1 VDGKRPGVDIGF
13 ARARTRDAVK
23 TGVVVGG
30 RFVELRTFGW
40 PGDVGVG
47 RLFGEWAA
55 ALALIRSEVAAHW
68 TTLLAGAPSVE
79 DLSFAA
85 PLAPTQIFQ
94 VAQNYADHARE
105 LGERLPSRPY
115 IFSGLPSAI
124 CGATDDV
131 MLPAHGN
138 HDWEIE
144 LGVVIKTAT
153 FMADAA
159 TASSNIAGYVIANDI
174 TTRDA
179 LRRTDIDRIDYIAA
193 KNRPTFLPLGP
204 YFVPADQIRVDDLR
218 LRLHVNGELRQDG
231 TCRDLAFSVPDLVSI
246 LSRTAML
253 LPEDLVLTGTPAG
266 TGHATKRYLQP
277 GDVIDAEVDGLG
289 RQRNRCALAD

>member
-1 VDGKRPGVDIGF
+1 M
-13 ARARTRDAVK
+13 K

-47 RLFGEWAA
+47 SLFGEWAA
-55 ALALIRSEVAAHW
+55 ALALIRTEVAAHW

-85 PLAPTQIFQ
+85 PVAPTQIFQ

-105 LGERLPSRPY
+105 LGEQLPRRPY

-124 CGATDDV
+124 CGPTDDV

-144 LGVVIKTAT
+144 LGVVIKAPT
-153 FMADAA
+153 FMADPA
-159 TASSNIAGYVIANDI
+159 TASGNVAGYVIANDI

-193 KNRPTFLPLGP
+193 KNRLTFLPLGP
-204 YFVPADQIRVDDLR
+204 YLVPADQIRVDDLR
-218 LRLHVNGELRQDG
+218 LRLQVNGEPRQDG
-231 TCRDLAFSVPDLVSI
+231 TCRDLAFSAPDLVSI

-253 LPEDLVLTGTPAG
+253 LPEDLLLTGTPAG
-266 TGHATKRYLQP
+266 TGHATKRYLHP
-277 GDVIDAEVDGLG
+277 GDVIDAEIDGLG
-289 RQRNRCALAD
+289 RQRNRCILAD